1 MRFPFFTAH
10 LCFGCLLFMLASL
23 SIDSRASRPNKFNF
37 FDRNKK
43 DDDGMTGNI
52 FESDGDK
59 LDKRIAILKHQR
71 SISRDELI
79 ENLIKG
85 ALSVTGMIFYYR
97 LFSQIG
103 NSIGNI
109 GNSVLGA
116 LKTDSKSTDSGLHP
130 NITKL
135 LQPNTT
141 LNSFELEIL
150 QVTQ

>member
-1 MRFPFFTAH
+1 VTANI
-10 LCFGCLLFMLASL
+10 CFSYLLFMLASV
-23 SIDSRASRPNKFNF
+23 SIDSRASRPNKFSF
-37 FDRNKK
+37 FDRDKR
-43 DDDGMTGNI
+43 DDDGSFGNLP
-52 FESDGDK
+52 FANDNDK
-59 LDKRIAILKHQR
+59 SLDKRIAILKHQR

-103 NSIGNI
+103 NSIGNL

-116 LKTDSKSTDSGLHP
+116 LKPDSKSSDTGLHP

-150 QVTQ
+150 QVMQ